1 VLTRPDTFY
10 AVTPH
15 TPHTWFTRTPVV
27 RSFNHLFQKLDS
39 VELPGDIVFESLSYF
54 GLYGENVTVTARTPA
69 AAPTNRVIINA
80 SIVNP
85 TAGGSG
91 GSGGDGGSLTGWQ
104 IALIVIACVAA
115 TAAVAAALAL
125 LVLRRRGAAARRA
138 AYTGVTSKCS
148 DHSTDGALP
157 PAAAGDRKYGVGKSA
172 DGPLAGSGYTH
183 ASSLDTAMTAST
195 AGSGDATA
203 APALRAAAKPVSA
216 ATAAAGS
223 VAVPPPSGAPE
234 APCGETPKREGTDS
248 LLQRIFQSEESLRAP
263 LSSSSSLSDADGIG
277 GSMAPPVLASNAGG
291 SNGAA
296 GGGGSG
302 SGGSAGTSAG
312 GPPREQRAVIARQL
326 AALTEEYGG
335 PATPAQWQVHGQLG
349 RGAFGVVYRG
359 TWRGLEVAIKRVLF
373 QVMTNA
379 GEERD
384 RRQALREAAINATLD
399 HANIVPTYTYDMQP
413 LGGPPG
419 SGSGSGVLDW
429 QMYIIQEYCDGGS
442 LFDAIQEGRFQGDK
456 SASAA
461 MECLRTLINLAVD
474 IACGCAYIHSKGI
487 IHGDLKP
494 DNVLLKS
501 RPAAAGGSYVA
512 KIADFGMSMNIRN
525 NSHVSGVKHGT
536 PLYIAPEI
544 LRTGTASRGADV
556 YSFGVMLWELYH
568 GMSAWQHLMTV
579 SAGPLKKGA
588 KPAAFYPGLFSY
600 KEDAQLPAA
609 AEAAGA
615 GAAQPDLRERAL
627 AAWAALGTEC
637 LAEDPAARPTFDLAH
652 ARLLA
657 IRDMLMDTDPAVVQA
672 AAAVAAAAAAPQQ
685 APLAAPELDAAQAA
699 ADARVLGGKAVSPEA
714 LPS

>member
-1 VLTRPDTFY
+1 MMNARRTCSTEGRTTPTHPLSHRPHAGAPRYSQRRPAAHFGCCVPPAVGAAQERICKAHRRRLQCDVPGEGGLGVSAYARGAWHGGRAGVGWCGLVWGGRAEGLRGTAKAGHLLCVSLLGHGGVVKEGRERRGREGGITACVLFLPFFPWRQARIAQSDYRLRAIANWCDGWWPELSLQLVEVYACADTFY

-399 HANIVPTYTYDMQP
+399 HANIVPTYT
-413 LGGPPG
+413 
-419 SGSGSGVLDW
+419 
-429 QMYIIQEYCDGGS
+429 
-442 LFDAIQEGRFQGDK
+442 
-456 SASAA
+456 
-461 MECLRTLINLAVD
+461 
-474 IACGCAYIHSKGI
+474 
-487 IHGDLKP
+487 
-494 DNVLLKS
+494 
-501 RPAAAGGSYVA
+501 
-512 KIADFGMSMNIRN
+512 
-525 NSHVSGVKHGT
+525 
-536 PLYIAPEI
+536 
-544 LRTGTASRGADV
+544 
-556 YSFGVMLWELYH
+556 
-568 GMSAWQHLMTV
+568 
-579 SAGPLKKGA
+579 
-588 KPAAFYPGLFSY
+588 
-600 KEDAQLPAA
+600 
-609 AEAAGA
+609 
-615 GAAQPDLRERAL
+615 
-627 AAWAALGTEC
+627 
-637 LAEDPAARPTFDLAH
+637 
-652 ARLLA
+652 
-657 IRDMLMDTDPAVVQA
+657 
-672 AAAVAAAAAAPQQ
+672 
-685 APLAAPELDAAQAA
+685 
-699 ADARVLGGKAVSPEA
+699 
-714 LPS
+714 